1 MKKQKL
7 YWQLFFSTFY
17 LSAFTFG
24 GGFVIVP
31 LMRKKFVKDLQW
43 IEEKEMMDLTAIAQS
58 SPGAIAVNA
67 SIIIG
72 YRIAGFLG
80 ALIAT
85 LGTVLPPLLIISVIS
100 IFYTQFRD
108 NELIQALLKGMQ
120 AGVAAIIVDVV
131 FTLSFNI
138 IKTKRISSIII
149 MILAFI
155 SSYFLNINVIY
166 IILLSGLIGVISLYN
181 RVRKEKKN
189 DLS

>member
-7 YWQLFFSTFY
+7 YWQLFSSTFY

-85 LGTVLPPLLIISVIS
+85 LGTVFPPLLIISVIS

>member
-7 YWQLFFSTFY
+7 YWQLFSSTFY